1 MKRSLWFIL
10 LYVVLLVSLTSCGG
24 KTVKLNENSN
34 GQTIE
39 LKKGATLSISLQGNP
54 TTGYN
59 WELAEVDQSIL
70 KPAGEADY
78 KSDSMLIGSGGV
90 YTFKFKALDSGSTS
104 LKLIYYRSF
113 EEDTPPINTFELNVI
128 VK

>member
-1 MKRSLWFIL
+1 MKKTIP
-10 LYVVLLVSLTSCGG
+10 VLLFSFFLLVCLSSCGG
-24 KTVKLNENSN
+24 KIVKLDENSN

-39 LKKGATLSISLQGNP
+39 LNKGQTLSISLQGNP

-70 KPAGEADY
+70 KPMGEADY

-90 YTFKFKALDSGSTS
+90 YTFKFEALDSGTTD
-104 LKLIYYRSF
+104 LKLIYFRSF
-113 EEDTPPINTFELNVI
+113 EKDTPPINTFELNVT

>member
-1 MKRSLWFIL
+1 MKRSFL
-10 LYVVLLVSLTSCGG
+10 VLLVSIALLVSLSACGG
-24 KTVKLNENSN
+24 KNVKLDEESN
-34 GQTIE
+34 GQTTEI
-39 LKKGATLSISLQGNP
+39 KKGATLSISLQGNP

-59 WELAEVDQSIL
+59 WELAEVDQTIL
-70 KPAGEADY
+70 KSAGDVEY
-78 KSDSMLIGSGGV
+78 KSDSSLIGSGGV

-113 EEDTPPINTFELNVI
+113 EEDTSPINTFDLNVI

>member
-1 MKRSLWFIL
+1 MKRSIPVL
-10 LYVVLLVSLTSCGG
+10 LLSMVLLVSLTSCGG
-24 KTVKLNENSN
+24 KTFKLDEDSN
-34 GQTIE
+34 GESIE
-39 LKKGATLSISLQGNP
+39 ITKGATLSISLQGNP

-70 KPAGEADY
+70 KPAGEVDY
-78 KSDSMLIGSGGV
+78 KSGSPLIGSGGV
-90 YTFKFKALDSGSTS
+90 YTFKFEAVETGSTN

-113 EEDTPPINTFELNVI
+113 EEDTPPVNTFELTVL

>member
-1 MKRSLWFIL
+1 MKRSFLVL
-10 LYVVLLVSLTSCGG
+10 LVSIVLLVSLSACGENN
-24 KTVKLNENSN
+24 VKLDEESN

-39 LKKGATLSISLQGNP
+39 IKKGATLSISLQGNP

-59 WELAEVDQSIL
+59 WELAEVDQTIL
-70 KPAGEADY
+70 KSQGEADY
-78 KSDSMLIGSGGV
+78 KSDSMLVGSGGV
-90 YTFKFKALDSGSTS
+90 YTFKFEALESGSTA